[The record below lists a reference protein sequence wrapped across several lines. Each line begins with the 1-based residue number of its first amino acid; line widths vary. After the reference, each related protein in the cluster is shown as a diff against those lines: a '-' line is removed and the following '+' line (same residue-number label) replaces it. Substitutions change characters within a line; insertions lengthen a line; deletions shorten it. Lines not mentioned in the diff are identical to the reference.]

1 VTADFTKKV
10 EELAGKEGRGDADP
24 LDSMPQAK
32 ESLVLGVLGFLAL
45 LFLRREWLSGFVYGF
60 LLGLFVRLGYVYLS
74 RLGHKAALLGLLA
87 FFKQVLLGGLAILG
101 IPFRPSANR
110 VALGAFPLAH
120 KPLDLGFPPC
130 SRESVRI

>member
-1 VTADFTKKV
+1 
-10 EELAGKEGRGDADP
+10 
-24 LDSMPQAK
+24 MPQIK

-60 LLGLFVRLGYVYLS
+60 LLVFFVRLGYVYLS

-101 IPFRPSANR
+101 ILLGLPPIG
-110 VALGAFPLAH
+110 VALGLSLWPISLWIWAFRH
-120 KPLDLGFPPC
+120 V
-130 SRESVRI
+130 RESR